1 MNTQQQQVATRAP
14 DAVVVLRNDLEKMK
28 EQFQFALPAHIPPA
42 RFIRVVMTAV
52 QNNPKLLKCTR
63 QSLFNACMKCAQD
76 GLLPDGREAA
86 LVPYGDDSESGQ
98 SKADIAQYLP
108 MIGGIRKKVRNSGML
123 RDWNVQV
130 VQQGDQFD
138 YQLGDDPFIHHKP
151 SPTGGRTRAVLFAYS
166 IATYPDGTKSR
177 EVMNADQI
185 KDVQSK
191 AKAKR
196 GPWSDPIFY
205 AEMCRKTV
213 AKLHAKQLPM
223 STDLDTVLRRDDE
236 LYDFKAE
243 RERVQRAND
252 AKPPPSVGAALD
264 IFGAEPQESAQL
276 TQETTQLTQE
286 PTQNTIKPPAS
297 SSANEQQ
304 ELAPGDGLQPAQG
317 GGQQDRP
324 TPAAAA
330 PPPPADDPIATA
342 RKLGYEANVL
352 GVARKAIP
360 GELRAPERSKE
371 AQAWQVGWDNAN
383 NTKGGGSGP
392 AGTAAL
398 IVFATLATL
407 AMSFVPAFACVTDYR
422 SLPADHGWR
431 HYRVIAGEHCWYVGR
446 HGNAVADVRPSRHFV
461 TPKVGH
467 DAYALAGNAA
477 APRPEPPAEP
487 VAFDDRWTDAT
498 PAAVPIH
505 AIYFAPAPEPAPPP
519 RSALINP
526 GPLAVLAAVL
536 AAGLVLAVRPSLLW
550 EARRRRDARWRCPP
564 IRDLNREGWT

>member
-1 MNTQQQQVATRAP
+1 
-14 DAVVVLRNDLEKMK
+14 MK

-52 QNNPKLLKCTR
+52 QNNPRLLKCTR

-98 SKADIAQYLP
+98 QGKADIAQYLP

-138 YQLGDDPFIHHKP
+138 YQLGDDPFIYHKP

-243 RERVQRAND
+243 RERQRATDD

-264 IFGAEPQESAQL
+264 IFGAEAD
-276 TQETTQLTQE
+276 E
-286 PTQNTIKPPAS
+286 PTQNTTQPPAS
-297 SSANEQQ
+297 STANEQR

-330 PPPPADDPIATA
+330 PPPPAEDPIVAA

-371 AQAWQVGWDNAN
+371 AAAWQVGWDNAN
-383 NTKGGGSGP
+383 NTKGGDSGP

-398 IVFATLATL
+398 VVFASAALL
-407 AMSFVPAFACVTDYR
+407 AMSLAPAFACVTDYR

-431 HYRVIAGEHCWYVGR
+431 HYRVIAGAHCWYVGR
-446 HGNAVADVRPSRHFV
+446 HGNAVADVRSPRQI
-461 TPKVGH
+461 GH
-467 DAYALAGNAA
+467 DAYAFAVNAP
-477 APRPEPPAEP
+477 APKPEPQAEP
-487 VAFDDRWTDAT
+487 VAFDDRWTDDT
-498 PAAVPIH
+498 PAAVPVH
-505 AIYFAPAPEPAPPP
+505 AIYFAPAPELQQQPAPAP

-526 GPLAVLAAVL
+526 GPLAVLVAFL